1 MKPEKT
7 HLDNTGELANRHVSS
22 IARIPGRAAAV
33 GPVLKGG
40 LSPDHCPG
48 HSADRPWGSP
58 QPPASA
64 LTVSKCQAWEVS
76 DAGRSGHRPHKQP
89 QSPGASVWSTSSRCL
104 SPRDSS
110 PRCFRFRV
118 SSNPPRPSHCRHV
131 IPHHFINYLHGHR
144 YTEHGTSASLVA
156 QMVKNPPAMQE
167 TWV

>member
-22 IARIPGRAAAV
+22 IARVPGRAAAV

-64 LTVSKCQAWEVS
+64 LTVSKCQAWEMS
-76 DAGRSGHRPHKQP
+76 NAGCSGHRPHKRP
-89 QSPGASVWSTSSRCL
+89 HSPGDSVWSTSSRCL
-104 SPRDSS
+104 SPRDYPPPPPAASDS
-110 PRCFRFRV
+110 RV

-131 IPHHFINYLHGHR
+131 IPRHFINYLHGHR
-144 YTEHGTSASLVA
+144 YVLLSQPNVTVPRL
-156 QMVKNPPAMQE
+156 P
-167 TWV
+167 WWRRW

>member
-22 IARIPGRAAAV
+22 IARVPGRATAV

-64 LTVSKCQAWEVS
+64 LTVSKCQAWEMS
-76 DAGRSGHRPHKQP
+76 NAGCSGHRPHKRP
-89 QSPGASVWSTSSRCL
+89 HSPGDSVWSTSSRCL
-104 SPRDSS
+104 SPRDY
-110 PRCFRFRV
+110 P
-118 SSNPPRPSHCRHV
+118 PPRPLLLIPVFLQTHHAPHTADTSYPV
-131 IPHHFINYLHGHR
+131 ISLI
-144 YTEHGTSASLVA
+144 TSTDTDMSC
-156 QMVKNPPAMQE
+156 
-167 TWV
+167 